1 MGLSTNMPS
10 CCSYIHLVFSFI
22 AARDHGQRW
31 PRRQRVAFQSLPTNT
46 RMTSDLPLD
55 SFTAFPSH
63 YTPPASSSP
72 ATRTERQCHCQ
83 PEKRSGRVNG
93 DDPLCSVS
101 STIHCNFCWSVKP
114 CPSSSSSTW
123 PSRYPTISLAVA
135 EQSILRIVPGCTP
148 MIHGYK
154 LN

>member
-1 MGLSTNMPS
+1 MTEEEEEEVGLSTNMPS

-83 PEKRSGRVNG
+83 PEKQSGRVQ
-93 DDPLCSVS
+93 
-101 STIHCNFCWSVKP
+101 
-114 CPSSSSSTW
+114 
-123 PSRYPTISLAVA
+123 SLLERKAMPVVVVFYLA
-135 EQSILRIVPGCTP
+135 QSISHNLSSRSGAIHTSDCTWLHANDP
-148 MIHGYK
+148 R
-154 LN
+154 L